1 MCSQIAEAVKAG
13 NYEFDTLVLSVSLPA
28 QLCVREVSMV
38 VCVCMN
44 HAYIFCEDQKLERY
58 STCGDQKV
66 NYEDKMLVHEFEG
79 IF

>member
-13 NYEFDTLVLSVSLPA
+13 NYQFDTLVLSVSLPA

-44 HAYIFCEDQKLERY
+44 HAYIFCEDQKLEWY
-58 STCGDQKV
+58 YTCGDKV
-66 NYEDKMLVHEFEG
+66 NYEDKMLVATSLKTF
-79 IF
+79 F